1 MKIAI
6 YDLDRTVTKSGT
18 YTRFLLDAAMSRA
31 RWRILLL
38 PVVMGCALAYKA
50 GLITRR
56 RLKEVGFR
64 LLIGPSL
71 PRAEM
76 DEIASIF
83 ALKIIARGLYPGA
96 IDRMNA
102 DRGEGY
108 EVVLATA
115 SPEYYARIIAD
126 HLDIRVVI
134 ATRHRIGANG
144 ETLSAIDGENCYGM
158 AKRDRVKAWFQ
169 SLEKAGGT
177 PRIRFYSDD
186 VSDEPMFDWADEPF
200 IVNPGA
206 GERALARRTGW
217 PILSFAGQDVAPST

>member
-18 YTRFLLDAAMSRA
+18 YTRFLLGAAMSRA

-38 PVVMGCALAYKA
+38 PVVVGCALAYKA

-56 RLKEVGFR
+56 RLKEIGFR
-64 LLIGPSL
+64 LLIGPCL

-76 DEIASIF
+76 DEMASVF
-83 ALKIIARGLYPGA
+83 ALKVVGAGLHPGA
-96 IDRMNA
+96 ISRMNA
-102 DRGEGY
+102 DRREGY
-108 EVVLATA
+108 DLVLATA
-115 SPEYYARIIAD
+115 SPEYYARNIAD

-144 ETLSAIDGENCYGM
+144 DTLSAIDGENCYGA
-158 AKRDRVKAWFQ
+158 AKRDRVKAWLQ
-169 SLEKAGGT
+169 SVEKPGQT

-186 VSDEPMFDWADEPF
+186 VSDEPMFNCADEPF
-200 IVNPGA
+200 IVNPGPR
-206 GERALARRTGW
+206 ERALARRTGW
-217 PILSFAGQDVAPST
+217 PIISFACQGGVPST